1 MTDNI
6 PVVQKPE
13 PIYPSTNGLPF
24 AETYDNFY
32 ALVVIF
38 QVLKQYL
45 SGRQATVLANQFFYY
60 VKGYPNIRLDPD
72 IMVIFNVAPGGR
84 DIYASWSDDEEPV
97 PSVIFEITC
106 EATKGQDRSFKK
118 TIYDQLCVQEYWIF
132 DPKGE
137 WMEPRLVGYRF
148 QGETY
153 EAIKD
158 NRSEMLGLR
167 LEVEDKL
174 IAFYREDSGE
184 KLLTPDEMVQVLQQ
198 EVEARKQAEAKTQ
211 EALEEVEKLKQRLL
225 SLGVDPNTL

>member
-6 PVVQKPE
+6 PAVQKPE
-13 PIYPSTNGLPF
+13 PTYPSTDGLPF

-60 VKGYPNIRLDPD
+60 VRGYPNIRLDPD
-72 IMVIFNVAPGGR
+72 LMVIFDVALEEK
-84 DIYASWSDDEEPV
+84 DIYTSWSDEEPV

-118 TIYDQLCVQEYWIF
+118 SIYEQLSVPEYWIF

-137 WMEPRLVGYRF
+137 WMEPRLIGYRL

-153 EAIKD
+153 EPIKD
-158 NRSEMLGLR
+158 NRSEVLQLR
-167 LEVEDKL
+167 LEVEGKL
-174 IAFYREDSGE
+174 IAFYREDTGE
-184 KLLTPDEMVQVLQQ
+184 KLLTPDEMAQVLQQ
-198 EVEARKQAEAKTQ
+198 EVEARKQAEEKAK
-211 EALEEVEKLKQRLL
+211 EALEEIEKLKQRLY
-225 SLGVDPNTL
+225 SLGVEPNTL